1 MIPILFLDKKKRT
14 MKSCILILLCL
25 FQCCTSTEKRYQN
38 DLEELLDILV
48 KQSPAN
54 FEERNHKIT
63 KDDNPNDRVDVEL
76 WNKLNKEDI
85 ENMPQIDDYSDEV
98 TAARWLKWYF
108 RVSLRYS
115 QVNTN
120 SKKFR

>member
-1 MIPILFLDKKKRT
+1 

-25 FQCCTSTEKRYQN
+25 FQCCTSTGKPYQN

-120 SKKFR
+120 SKEFY